1 MEVFKRNLDVV
12 YDSLGDREPD
22 SDAIVKALKSL
33 ESLHLKLVEKYREK
47 EQESRDHCY
56 KIAALM
62 SGGAGDR

>member
-47 EQESRDHCY
+47 EQESRDHCD